1 MYIAIVYT
9 TPERHDVF
17 RGECKH
23 YCIIIYVAR
32 TAYYYYTKHARGILN
47 R

>member
-1 MYIAIVYT
+1 MAIVYT
-9 TPERHDVF
+9 TPERHDVA
-17 RGECKH
+17 C
-23 YCIIIYVAR
+23 